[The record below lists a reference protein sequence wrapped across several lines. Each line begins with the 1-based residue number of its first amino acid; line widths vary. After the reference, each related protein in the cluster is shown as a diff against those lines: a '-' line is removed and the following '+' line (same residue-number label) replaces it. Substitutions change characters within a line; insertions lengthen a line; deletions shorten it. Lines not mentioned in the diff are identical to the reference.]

1 MENKMPIVQLPGGE
15 VRDEIRQPLYD
26 TVEVLAGAGLAGVYN
41 FFSTINTPAGVPK
54 TIAKTNMT
62 TPGQL
67 QTAVSFRVQGLCLDA
82 SNFQSDNTSALPIV
96 LQRGG
101 CVLNVGVKTYWQG
114 PSRFAAGRMSSA
126 FATAVGGLPLTLV
139 DQQFGWPSI
148 QPVVFQGR
156 HVIDINPLQNFLF
169 QLSINAQDLT
179 VAEAAHVIPAGE
191 DLSLVASLK
200 GLQRRP
206 VQ

>member
-1 MENKMPIVQLPGGE
+1 MPIVTLPGGE

-26 TVEVLAGAGLAGVYN
+26 TVELQGGASLAGVYN
-41 FFSTINTPAGVPK
+41 FFSSIVNAAGLPK

-82 SNFQSDNTSALPIV
+82 MNTDILNADIIPTIINRAGA
-96 LQRGG
+96 Q
-101 CVLNVGVKTYWQG
+101 LNVGVKTYWQS
-114 PSRFAAGRMSSA
+114 PARFAAGRMTEYGIGGTVA
-126 FATAVGGLPLTLV
+126 AQPAVLL
-139 DQQFGWPSI
+139 QQYGWAAV
-148 QPVVFQGR
+148 QPVVFAGR

-179 VAEAAHVIPAGE
+179 ATEQAYVVAQGTDV
-191 DLSLVASLK
+191 SLVASLK

>member
-1 MENKMPIVQLPGGE
+1 MPIVTLPGGE
-15 VRDEIRQPLYD
+15 IRDEIRQPLYS
-26 TVEVLAGAGLAGVYN
+26 TVDLNAGASVAGVYN
-41 FFSTINTPAGVPK
+41 FFSSIVTPAGVPQ

-67 QTAVSFRVQGLCLDA
+67 QTAVSFRVQGLALDA
-82 SNFQSDNTSALPIV
+82 MNYVQGPAFGNNPYIITTILN
-96 LQRGG
+96 RGG
-101 CVLNVGVKTYWQG
+101 AQLNVGVKTYWQS
-114 PSRFAAGRMSSA
+114 PARFAAGRM
-126 FATAVGGLPLTLV
+126 TEYGVGGSQV
-139 DQQFGWPSI
+139 DASLLQQYGWAAV

-169 QLSINAQDLT
+169 QLSVSAQDLT
-179 VAEAAHVIPAGE
+179 VSETALTVDQGTII
-191 DLSLVASLK
+191 SLVASLK